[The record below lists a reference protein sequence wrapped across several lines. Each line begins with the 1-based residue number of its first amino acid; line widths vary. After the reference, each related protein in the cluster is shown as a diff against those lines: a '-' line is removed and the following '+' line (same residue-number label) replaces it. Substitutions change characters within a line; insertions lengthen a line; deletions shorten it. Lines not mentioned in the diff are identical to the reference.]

1 MRMTALMI
9 ALILAIFAFG
19 CGEEGN
25 NPAPAG
31 DNGENGET
39 TDTGDNNGTT
49 SDVDVADFN
58 YTAPEVGQWIAYGVE
73 GEEGEFKLSVVA
85 EEDACLWYQIEVN
98 GEAVAQVLVDQALLG
113 QLIDISGT
121 KMDEF
126 VADPVAFMEANM
138 PENGDVMSNPE
149 YIDNMMLFLESV
161 KKVKIN
167 DGSQIM
173 LLDMAGVP
181 ELVEQ
186 MLADNPDILNQNMQ
200 IGPEQTAEMEE
211 FMAEL
216 EQASFTAEEVEI
228 DGLSCTRFIAI
239 HEEKGT
245 IEAVISSELPIIP
258 LMEARVTPND
268 PEEDGGV
275 IMVTGYG
282 FEGAENL
289 MTGEPDQIIP
299 VAMMLQGMASQFE
312 NSGAMPQ

>member
-1 MRMTALMI
+1 MRMTALII

-25 NPAPAG
+25 DPAPAG
-31 DNGENGET
+31 DSGDT
-39 TDTGDNNGTT
+39 TDTGDDNGTT
-49 SDVDVADFN
+49 GDADVADFN

-73 GEEGEFKLSVVA
+73 GEEGEFKLSIVA
-85 EEDACLWYQIEVN
+85 EEEGCLWYQIEVN
-98 GEAVAQVLVDQALLG
+98 GEAVAQVLIDQALLG
-113 QLIDISGT
+113 QLIELSGA

-138 PENGDVMSNPE
+138 PEDGNVMSNPE

-167 DGSQIM
+167 DGSQLM

-181 ELVEQ
+181 ELLEQ
-186 MLADNPDILNQNMQ
+186 MLTDNPDLLNQNMQ
-200 IGPEQTAEMEE
+200 MGPEQTAEMEE

-216 EQASFTAEEVEI
+216 EQATFTSEVVEI
-228 DGLSCTRFIAI
+228 EGLNCTRFIAV
-239 HEEKGT
+239 HEEQGT
-245 IEAVISSELPIIP
+245 IEAVVSSELPIVP
-258 LMEARVTPND
+258 LFEARVTPND
-268 PEEDGGV
+268 PEEEGGV
-275 IMVTGYG
+275 IIVTGYG

-312 NSGAMPQ
+312 NPGAMPQ